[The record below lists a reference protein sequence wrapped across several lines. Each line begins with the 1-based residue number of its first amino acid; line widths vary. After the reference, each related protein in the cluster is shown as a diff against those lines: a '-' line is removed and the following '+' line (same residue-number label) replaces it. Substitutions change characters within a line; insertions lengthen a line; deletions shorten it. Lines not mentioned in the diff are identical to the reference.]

1 MHAKLIA
8 RLLVVTVL
16 FLNVSGQVKV
26 NHKIDKKSA
35 EISSP
40 QFFPLSE
47 LKEGMRGSAKTVFQ
61 GSEPEGFDVEILG
74 IVPSAIGPKLD
85 LVVGRISG
93 GGADRTQVFAGMS
106 GSPVY
111 INGRLLGA
119 IAYAFPFSKEAICGI
134 TPIEQM
140 IDIFEK
146 HPDGSGK
153 SQKPRAF
160 TFREIAANEW
170 KPEIAQSRFGTGSVP
185 EMGTRSRLE
194 AVSGQTFRPIATP
207 LAFGGFSQATID
219 RFAPELMKA
228 GLLPVSAT
236 GGISK
241 ITPLKKADKSTLLG
255 GDSVTMALMRGD
267 YSVAASGTVTLRDDS
282 KIYAFGHP
290 FMSLGTSSLPMA
302 ESSVVT
308 VVPSMLN
315 SFKLAVPS
323 AMVGTMTQDRR
334 TGVFGKLGESPTM
347 IPVRIGLLTTRNQQK
362 NYEFEVAKDDLLTP
376 LLVMIAMSN
385 SVTSNERSLGDS
397 TIQLSGRISLRGQE
411 PIVLD
416 QRFVGSNASQAA
428 SVAVIVP
435 LSVLL
440 QSRLKDLNIDRIE
453 LNLKAVDEAK
463 TARLE
468 RLGVSRSEVRA
479 GEEFEVQA
487 YVRADTGR
495 LFVRNVPVKLPV
507 DTPTGKLV
515 ITVGDG
521 RMMQFSSPSSKFVPK
536 NVSELVE
543 KINTTKKPDR
553 LYVQLQRVTKGAVI
567 GSSELPNLP
576 PSVLATINNNRTSGG
591 FTPTIQT
598 ILSEQKI
605 RPTEFLISGKKSL
618 TIQVI
623 K

>member
-1 MHAKLIA
+1 MQAKFIA

-26 NHKIDKKSA
+26 NHKIERESN
-35 EISSP
+35 ETSPP
-40 QFFPLSE
+40 QFFPLAE
-47 LKEGMRGSAKTVFQ
+47 LKEGMRGSAKTVFR

-140 IDIFEK
+140 IDIFENR
-146 HPDGSGK
+146 SGRAGK
-153 SQKPRAF
+153 AQKPRAF
-160 TFREIAANEW
+160 TFKEIAANEW
-170 KPEIAQSRFGTGSVP
+170 RPKFLQSRPYTGSVP
-185 EMGTRSRLE
+185 ELGTGSKLE
-194 AVSGQTFRPIATP
+194 AIAGQTFRPIATP
-207 LAFGGFSQATID
+207 LAFGGFSQATLD
-219 RFAPELMKA
+219 RFAPELTKA

-241 ITPLKKADKSTLLG
+241 ITPLKKADKNTLLG
-255 GDSVTMALMRGD
+255 GDSVTMQLMRGD

-334 TGVFGKLGESPTM
+334 TGVFGKLGESPKM
-347 IPVRIGLLTTRNQQK
+347 IPVKIGLLTTRNQQK

-385 SVTSNERSLGDS
+385 SVTSNERSLGNS
-397 TIQLSGRISLRGQE
+397 TIYLSGQISLKDE
-411 PIVLD
+411 KPIIFD
-416 QRFVGSNASQAA
+416 ERFVGSSAGQAA
-428 SVAVIVP
+428 SVSVVVP
-435 LSVLL
+435 LSILL
-440 QSRLKDLNIDRIE
+440 QSRLKDLNIDRVE
-453 LNLKAVDEAK
+453 LNLKAFDEAK
-463 TARLE
+463 TATLE
-468 RLGVSRSEVRA
+468 RLGVNKSEVKA

-495 LFVRNVPVKLPV
+495 LFVRNVPVKLPL
-507 DTPTGKLV
+507 DTPTGKVV

-521 RMMQFSSPSSKFVPK
+521 RLMKFSSNSSKFVPK

-543 KINTTKKPDR
+543 KINSARKPDR
-553 LYVQLQRVTKGAVI
+553 LYLQMHRVTKGAVI

-576 PSVLATINNNRTSGG
+576 PSVLATINNSRTSGG
-591 FTPTIQT
+591 FTPTVQT
-598 ILSEQKI
+598 ILSEREI
-605 RPTEFLISGKKSL
+605 RPAEFLINGRKSL
-618 TIQVI
+618 SIQVT